1 MRFEFATATRIIFGR
16 GAIREMEQLAGI
28 YGAHPL
34 IVTGRRLTMFE
45 RLAPF
50 LIAKGISWSQLSV
63 SGEPSVDIVLN
74 GVQQYHAEACDFV
87 IGIGG
92 GSVLDAAKAI
102 AALATNPG
110 DPMLYLEVVGQNQ
123 PLVKP
128 SAPLIAIPTTA
139 GTGSEVTRNAVL
151 TVPSR
156 QIKVSLRSSL
166 MLAKLAI
173 IDPELTLTVSPEV
186 TASTGM
192 DALCQV
198 IEPFVSRKATWMTD
212 MFCREGIRCAAS
224 SLARA
229 YHDGNDYQAREAM
242 AWASLLGGLALA
254 NGGLG
259 AVHGFAG
266 PIGGMFAAPHG
277 AICAKLLPRVVFWNV
292 RALRSRQPDSPML
305 DRYREMSGILLKD
318 DRATVED
325 GVRYLENL
333 CVELNIPALSAY
345 GIKPSDI
352 PAIIEKARVSSS
364 MQANPIELN
373 TEEMSAILTESL

>member
-16 GAIREMEQLAGI
+16 GTIREMEQLAGI

-50 LIAKGISWSQLSV
+50 LIARGISWSQLSV
-63 SGEPSVDIVLN
+63 SGEPTVDIVLN

-87 IGIGG
+87 VGIGG
-92 GSVLDAAKAI
+92 GSVLDTAKAI

-123 PLVKP
+123 PLIKP
-128 SAPLIAIPTTA
+128 PAPFIAIPTTA

-151 TVPSR
+151 AVPSL

-173 IDPELTLTVSPEV
+173 IDPELTLTVPPEV

-212 MFCREGIRCAAS
+212 LFCREGIRCAANA
-224 SLARA
+224 LVRA
-229 YHDGNDYQAREAM
+229 YHYGDDYQARETM
-242 AWASLLGGLALA
+242 SWVSLLGGLALA

-266 PIGGMFAAPHG
+266 PIGGMFTAPHG
-277 AICAKLLPRVVFWNV
+277 AICAKLLPRVVFWNA
-292 RALRSRQPDSPML
+292 RALKSRQPESPVL
-305 DRYREMSGILLKD
+305 GRYREISGILLND
-318 DRATVED
+318 ERATIED
-325 GVRYLENL
+325 GVHYLENL
-333 CVELNIPALSAY
+333 CAELNIPALSAY
-345 GIKPSDI
+345 GIKPADI
-352 PAIIEKARVSSS
+352 PTIVEKARSSSS

-373 TEEMSAILTESL
+373 TEEMEAILAESL